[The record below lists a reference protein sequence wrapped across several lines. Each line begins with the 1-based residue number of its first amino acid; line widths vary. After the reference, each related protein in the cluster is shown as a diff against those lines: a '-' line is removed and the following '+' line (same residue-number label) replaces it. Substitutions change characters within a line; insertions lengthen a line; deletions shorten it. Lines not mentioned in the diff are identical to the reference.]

1 MSRAFIF
8 KGKENELPVSQ
19 KMNTDP
25 FDGYYGDGIIEPPY
39 NLDWLA
45 RLPEHSNMLGQCI
58 EAMETNIIIAMC
70 DVRCA
75 IIHEHTHHVKLIC
88 VKNLCEF

>member
-8 KGKENELPVSQ
+8 KGKENELPVSH
-19 KMNTDP
+19 KMSTDP

-45 RLPEHSNMLGQCI
+45 RLPEHSGNGDEHRRLWLHSRTC
-58 EAMETNIIIAMC
+58 
-70 DVRCA
+70 VR
-75 IIHEHTHHVKLIC
+75 
-88 VKNLCEF
+88 FS

>member
-19 KMNTDP
+19 KMSTDP

-45 RLPEHSNMLGQCI
+45 RLPEHSNILGQCI
-58 EAMETNIIIAMC
+58 EANPDE
-70 DVRCA
+70 R
-75 IIHEHTHHVKLIC
+75 
-88 VKNLCEF
+88 